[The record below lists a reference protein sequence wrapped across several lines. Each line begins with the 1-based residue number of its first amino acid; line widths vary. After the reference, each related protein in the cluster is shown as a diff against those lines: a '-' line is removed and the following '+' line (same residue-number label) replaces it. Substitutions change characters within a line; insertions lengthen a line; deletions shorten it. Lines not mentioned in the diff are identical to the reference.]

1 MLRSSVLARLANQTK
16 SCANFLTYTSVMCR
30 ISLLLFS
37 RSENFSGFLG
47 LTLKLLPTKFWKNT
61 LVILSRF
68 RFFSLLT
75 CLYTIWYF
83 IQFSRYMLP
92 FRVWWRIRGSNPWP
106 PACKAGALPAELI
119 PHMLVFLRTYCVTA
133 RFLRY
138 SHTSVCSV
146 PRNSR
151 ALYLRKNPAHF
162 VCSPLHKA
170 SIFAHF
176 CFFKTVIVQKL
187 MSP

>member
-1 MLRSSVLARLANQTK
+1 MWDFFTTVLLVVKIFWFSRLI
-16 SCANFLTYTSVMCR
+16 FEIV
-30 ISLLLFS
+30 SLLSISHGFQNPQ
-37 RSENFSGFLG
+37 NFEK
-47 LTLKLLPTKFWKNT
+47 TLLWF
-61 LVILSRF
+61 ISIS
-68 RFFSLLT
+68 FSLLT

-83 IQFSRYMLP
+83 IQFSRYIL
-92 FRVWWRIRGSNPWP
+92 RATSCDSWWRIRGSNPWP

-133 RFLRY
+133 RSLRY

-146 PRNSR
+146 PQNSR

-162 VCSPLHKA
+162 VCSPLHKTG
-170 SIFAHF
+170 ILTHF

-187 MSP
+187 KSP